1 MAKIVIL
8 PETSVA
14 IPVLANFPTG
24 SNYLYVEKV
33 FSSNRNPDDFYTP
46 PDSLI
51 AKGNPKLHVANFS
64 ATTVTIQTGQ
74 VLGIGHNLNT
84 WLDRMGKYSLEGQQR
99 INAHATVIQTLVE
112 S

>member
-1 MAKIVIL
+1 
-8 PETSVA
+8 
-14 IPVLANFPTG
+14 
-24 SNYLYVEKV
+24 
-33 FSSNRNPDDFYTP
+33 
-46 PDSLI
+46 
-51 AKGNPKLHVANFS
+51 LHVANFS

-112 S
+112 SRTPSLGLGAQSKVATVSCEAKDLSNSNKIIFT